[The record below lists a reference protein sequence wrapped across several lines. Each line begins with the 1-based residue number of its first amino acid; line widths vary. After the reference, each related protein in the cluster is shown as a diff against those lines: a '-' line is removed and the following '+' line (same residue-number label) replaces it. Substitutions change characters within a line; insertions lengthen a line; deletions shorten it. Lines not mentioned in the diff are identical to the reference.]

1 MNGLFVLLLMMFCHI
16 VDDYYLQ
23 GKLAL
28 FKQKSWWE
36 EKAPDQLYKYD
47 YIVALIMHSFS
58 WAFMIMLPVLIA
70 FSLNPPLWFWFNLLF
85 NVCLH
90 AMIDNLKCNELKI
103 NLIQDQ
109 LIHLAQIL
117 TTWIMYVLEFY
128 LG

>member
-70 FSLNPPLWFWFNLLF
+70 FSLNPPLWFWFDLLF

>member
-1 MNGLFVLLLMMFCHI
+1 MNIGVVLILMIFCHI

-23 GKLAL
+23 GILAKMKQQKFWEGSGKKYRNDYIMAL
-28 FKQKSWWE
+28 F
-36 EKAPDQLYKYD
+36 
-47 YIVALIMHSFS
+47 MHAFS

-70 FSLNPPLWFWFNLLF
+70 FSLNPPLWFWFILLF

-90 AMIDNLKCNELKI
+90 AAVDNWKCNELKI

-109 LIHLAQIL
+109 LIHLGQIL
-117 TTWIMYVLEFY
+117 ITWIMYVLEFY